1 MVSYAEEQKGGVS
14 RYNGEE
20 TISISLT
27 KQQSSTAMDL
37 SKQVQ
42 KVIKSL
48 QNDDDDL
55 TITVARDEAD
65 SIQDS
70 LKDVAETM
78 VMAVV
83 ISMIIIFL
91 FFGDFKASLI
101 VGSSIPTSIL
111 MSQMCIRDSHKPL
124 CLLGQLRLGLIVL
137 DPHGGLVIGVF
148 ITLLHQA
155 FGLLF
160 IAQCRCH
167 TTSVVGII

>member
-1 MVSYAEEQKGGVS
+1 MPITVSGNKIIYLEDIAVVSYAEEQKGGVS

-48 QNDDDDL
+48 QNDDDDDL

-83 ISMIIIFL
+83 ISMIII
-91 FFGDFKASLI
+91 
-101 VGSSIPTSIL
+101 
-111 MSQMCIRDSHKPL
+111 
-124 CLLGQLRLGLIVL
+124 
-137 DPHGGLVIGVF
+137 
-148 ITLLHQA
+148 
-155 FGLLF
+155 
-160 IAQCRCH
+160 
-167 TTSVVGII
+167 